1 MGRRLIQYGKE
12 GNIPFLQRPQQIK
25 DHPDQ
30 NLRYAELDATERGIE
45 HSLQL
50 NAEVQDGYLN
60 AGGERGFAFAD
71 RASVEGGGLV
81 EDAAEQEVAADASE

>member
-1 MGRRLIQYGKE
+1 M
-12 GNIPFLQRPQQIK
+12 
-25 DHPDQ
+25 
-30 NLRYAELDATERGIE
+30 
-45 HSLQL
+45 LQL

-81 EDAAEQEVAADASE
+81 EDVAQEAEQEVTADASE